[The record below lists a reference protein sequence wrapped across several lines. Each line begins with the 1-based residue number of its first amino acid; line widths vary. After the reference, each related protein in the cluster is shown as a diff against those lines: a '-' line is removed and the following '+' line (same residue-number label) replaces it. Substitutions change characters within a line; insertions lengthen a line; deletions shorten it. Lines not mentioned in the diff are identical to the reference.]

1 MCDSSSEVIKPLIL
15 GCDTKQPKIIQI
27 CLTSVQKVV
36 EAKILNVVR
45 RSALSDAAGT
55 PCRSF
60 TLVFVL
66 QSSASSLINI
76 LWILTESGL
85 EELKVLQTIIL
96 IVTTTDVVKHNLL
109 AKTLTIGFRLA
120 ASKGNRPVLG
130 PNHSSGQRLTWPLSQ
145 T

>member
-45 RSALSDAAGT
+45 GKLVVAKNADTCCLASMH
-55 PCRSF
+55 
-60 TLVFVL
+60 VFVL

-120 ASKGNRPVLG
+120 ASKGA
-130 PNHSSGQRLTWPLSQ
+130 
-145 T
+145 